1 MHHRLSPLPLCAL
14 VCPRVCRCLC
24 TVARQ
29 MAHRLVPRGRGGGVG
44 LKPIRHASVAW
55 RRVVAQPPEWAC
67 LSQPKRWRGGMRTSA
82 ACTCT
87 AVCVR
92 ERVRARR
99 RSRAAVPVEAARL
112 RPSVAAAGARRD
124 ALGWR
129 ALHLP
134 TISRSSS
141 FFNSPRKS
149 RTRELPSCSVS
160 RGFPS
165 ARSFGGRVWTLTR
178 SDDGQ
183 QR

>member
-1 MHHRLSPLPLCAL
+1 MHHQLSPLPLCAL

-55 RRVVAQPPEWAC
+55 RRVIAQPPEWAC

-99 RSRAAVPVEAARL
+99 RSRAAVAVEAARP
-112 RPSVAAAGARRD
+112 RPSVARARR
-124 ALGWR
+124 AR
-129 ALHLP
+129 
-134 TISRSSS
+134 
-141 FFNSPRKS
+141 
-149 RTRELPSCSVS
+149 V
-160 RGFPS
+160 
-165 ARSFGGRVWTLTR
+165 ARSAPPIDLAQLVLEGYRVAPASFAQLVLVY
-178 SDDGQ
+178 GQ
-183 QR
+183 KILCQKLLRLKRQPEGSV